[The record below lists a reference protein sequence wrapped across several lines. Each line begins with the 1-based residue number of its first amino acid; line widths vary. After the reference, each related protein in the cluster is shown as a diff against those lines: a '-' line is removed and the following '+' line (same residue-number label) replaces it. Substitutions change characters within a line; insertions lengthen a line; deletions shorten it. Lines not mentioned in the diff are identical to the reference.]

1 MTTIKINNVSDFFL
15 SFLWKDSFNDEN
27 ELIEKIIEYK
37 NEKNLDDALKSE
49 ELKNSFRTLSS
60 II

>member
-27 ELIEKIIEYK
+27 ELIDKIIEYK

-49 ELKNSFRTLSS
+49 ELKNSFKTLSS